1 MKYFEK
7 DDEWL
12 GNLLKRTKKPVTG
25 SVIMPATTS
34 SARIGATK
42 APGSSVT
49 KAKPKAKPGT
59 EVPVKKDTLGRIGA
73 GGLGLGIGVAAGS
86 ILD

>member
-7 DDEWL
+7 DAAWL

-34 SARIGATK
+34 SAIGATK
-42 APGSSVT
+42 APGSSIT